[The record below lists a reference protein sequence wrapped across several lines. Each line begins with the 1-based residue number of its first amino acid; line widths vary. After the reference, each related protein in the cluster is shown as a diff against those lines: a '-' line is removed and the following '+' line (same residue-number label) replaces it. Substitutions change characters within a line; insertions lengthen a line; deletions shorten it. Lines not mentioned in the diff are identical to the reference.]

1 MCRTPRDVV
10 TGPASGE
17 PAHGL
22 GAQSL
27 HGIWS
32 AGGSQGTG
40 DPCNGFQPGWFPV
53 FPDGAYHASGA
64 AAAYLNSRY
73 FLFYTST
80 ARDAETM
87 KFWPRGS
94 YVNTIHS

>member
-27 HGIWS
+27 GYGPLADPRVPEIP
-32 AGGSQGTG
+32 AMAFSQG
-40 DPCNGFQPGWFPV
+40 GFRSSPM
-53 FPDGAYHASGA
+53 AYHASGA

-73 FLFYTST
+73 F
-80 ARDAETM
+80 
-87 KFWPRGS
+87 
-94 YVNTIHS
+94 